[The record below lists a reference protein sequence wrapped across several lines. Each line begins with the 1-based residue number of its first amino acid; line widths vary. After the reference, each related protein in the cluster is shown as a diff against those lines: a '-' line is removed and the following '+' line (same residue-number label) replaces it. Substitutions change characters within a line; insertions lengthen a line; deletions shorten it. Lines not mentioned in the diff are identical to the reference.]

1 MLSLPDTFTQ
11 FTELGE
17 ADIGTLHGDHV
28 SVVVIH
34 IKNARFL
41 MDDWAPAVQ
50 ILQDQWHGKRQ
61 QQQQRYPQPDGKPL
75 GGVLSTRDSCRFY
88 TEPTAGDGPPQRLE
102 YQGRSEFVPPV
113 NDEHPEVFLAFLRT
127 CLDGLGAS
135 GFEVDVT

>member
-1 MLSLPDTFTQ
+1 MLSLPETFTQ

-34 IKNARFL
+34 IRNARL
-41 MDDWAPAVQ
+41 LRNDWAPAVQ
-50 ILQDQWHGKRQ
+50 ILQDQWHA
-61 QQQQRYPQPDGKPL
+61 DGKPL

-102 YQGRSEFVPPV
+102 HQGRSEFAPPV
-113 NDEHPEVFLAFLRT
+113 DDEHPEVLLAFLWT
-127 CLDGLGAS
+127 CLDGCGAS
-135 GFEVDVT
+135 GLGVDPS